1 MKRTKR
7 QSSIGSTGWT
17 SCSTPG
23 KPGSLKSPSGE
34 SKSEEQQTKVY
45 LNSLE
50 LQAALTQQQTVLAR
64 AELAQLQ
71 GKMKGLAL
79 NLDRMQQRR
88 KRNEAIMIAQES
100 EVASIK
106 IAASYAAAQ
115 SLPKRAEDTRKA
127 LDEQLAALQGL
138 ISARPIVFE
147 QKTQQNPHENIGFDR
162 VGGLIVGQISMQES
176 RLDQKELEIR
186 SMSNRFMRDI
196 GFLSDARTLL
206 QSQIRDET
214 QMRAIE
220 LRKALKSTRH
230 CYQPSPRSRSV
241 NGIRLL
247 SR

>member
-17 SCSTPG
+17 NCSTPG

-34 SKSEEQQTKVY
+34 TKSEEQQTKVY

-50 LQAALTQQQTVLAR
+50 LQAALTQQQTALAR

-71 GKMKGLAL
+71 SKMKGLTV

-88 KRNEAIMIAQES
+88 KRNEALMIAQES

-127 LDEQLAALQGL
+127 LDEQLADFQEL

-147 QKTQQNPHENIGFDR
+147 QKSPKAEKNIGFDR
-162 VGGLIVGQISMQES
+162 VGDLIVGQIHMHES

-186 SMSNRFMRDI
+186 SMSNRFLQEL
-196 GFLSDARTLL
+196 GFISDARALL

-214 QMRAIE
+214 QMRSIE
-220 LRKALKSTRH
+220 LRKALKITRH
-230 CYQPSPRSRSV
+230 YQPSPRSRSV
-241 NGIRLL
+241 NGIRFL